1 MNAGVLVIT
10 SNLGGGIIG
19 LADKRGQVAAVFG
32 HSLKGIT
39 FIALLAVGDFL
50 GYFRLNFRLRLNV
63 IKLMFHGCYSPF
75 DWLLPA
81 PREQANYIKVIVKQD
96 NASSKCKIDNMT
108 A

>member
-1 MNAGVLVIT
+1 
-10 SNLGGGIIG
+10 
-19 LADKRGQVAAVFG
+19 
-32 HSLKGIT
+32 
-39 FIALLAVGDFL
+39 
-50 GYFRLNFRLRLNV
+50 LNFRLRLNV